1 MKDKNSF
8 EILTDIFTKNTKMGL
23 YLKYLQELLIN
34 NKNNPK
40 MKRSFDLL
48 SCLLVKLNSHY
59 KK

>member
-1 MKDKNSF
+1 
-8 EILTDIFTKNTKMGL
+8 MGL

-59 KK
+59 EK